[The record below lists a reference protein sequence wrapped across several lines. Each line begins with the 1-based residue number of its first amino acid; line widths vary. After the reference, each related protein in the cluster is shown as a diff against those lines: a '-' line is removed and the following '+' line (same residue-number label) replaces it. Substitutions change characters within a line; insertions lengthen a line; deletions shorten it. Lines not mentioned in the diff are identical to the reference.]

1 MGRRRADPKA
11 EALRESRT
19 LNPHPESVAD
29 ERFADSEFFDARDL
43 VQVKYEM
50 VRRVEV
56 DGVSVTTAAAAFG
69 FSRQSYYQAAAAV
82 AESGPA
88 GLVPGKPGPKG
99 PRKLT
104 DEVVDHLEELLTADP
119 TLRSSALADL
129 VEERFGTRVHP
140 RSIERALTRRREEPK
155 EQPKSSP

>member
-11 EALRESRT
+11 ETLRESRT

-29 ERFADSEFFDARDL
+29 ERFTDSEFFDARDL

-88 GLVPGKPGPKG
+88 AWFPPNRG
-99 PRKLT
+99 PR
-104 DEVVDHLEELLTADP
+104 VRANSP
-119 TLRSSALADL
+119 TRSSTIS
-129 VEERFGTRVHP
+129 RNSWPPTP
-140 RSIERALTRRREEPK
+140 RCDRRR
-155 EQPKSSP
+155 